1 MATNREPQNPSSSEA
16 NHNEFDADK
25 QNNMPQDFS
34 VADSQE
40 HFVIDSSEAE
50 ELLASL
56 TNAVSS
62 GTKAAKQE
70 TMAEDSEI
78 ETEATAKS
86 ESESEAQVPVDN
98 SDHVKTISDA
108 DSSREDTSA
117 TQATTK
123 NTDSADADSSEEFAT
138 TVAYESI
145 SSKTPDFYPP
155 QEPVIAA
162 NQTSAKTSKEKR
174 PWWMAWQLWGLVVVI
189 LSGGIGYAAT
199 SMLLKLPKTQSCNQ
213 VFWPVASASVRLYCA
228 QTYAENKSVKGL
240 LEAIELVAVLPENHP
255 LRPEINR
262 NIERWATS
270 ILEVGEQQFQ
280 QGELQQAIATAQ
292 QIPETVEA
300 HKLVKDKINNWQS
313 VWDEGE
319 KTFAEV
325 EKRLRAAEWNEAFS
339 WAVRLT
345 DNPNQYWATTK
356 YQESIDN
363 INIAQEENASLV
375 KAKDR
380 LTNGNVEDL
389 LVAIEKA
396 KAIKKDS
403 YAYERA
409 QKIVTQAKAKLVANV
424 ESLIKK
430 QQWSELL
437 QVTNRIPYSLGM
449 SDRVKEWNILAG
461 AGTSANLD
469 TVYGIEEAISEAKK
483 LKPEAEYY
491 QLAQQ
496 LISRWELEIGDIK
509 HLSAARELARVGT
522 IANLNK
528 AIAEVS
534 KIPSSNPRYSEARQ
548 EMLTWRREIQTIED
562 RPILN
567 RAKELAFGNDIDS
580 WRRAISEA
588 NLITSNSPLY
598 SEAQNYIRDW
608 RANIERI
615 EDRPILDEAVAFANE
630 ENYAAA
636 VEQAGKISPGTAL
649 YSEAQGKIKTWRQ
662 EIEARQYFQDAR
674 MLSASGSPEDL
685 AKAIIVIRQVAEDTS
700 VRPQVADRVT
710 RWSEQ
715 ILSMA
720 RAASNSSLERAIAI
734 AQQVPSGTASYNAAQ
749 ADIKAWQA
757 ELLTPEPEPLTLPPS
772 FKLEKLEKDRR
783 DDNLE

>member
-1 MATNREPQNPSSSEA
+1 MATNREPQNSSSSEIKQ
-16 NHNEFDADK
+16 NEFDADK
-25 QNNMPQDFS
+25 QDNMSQEFS
-34 VADSQE
+34 ASESQE
-40 HFVIDSSEAE
+40 HLVIDSSEAE
-50 ELLASL
+50 ELL
-56 TNAVSS
+56 
-62 GTKAAKQE
+62 
-70 TMAEDSEI
+70 
-78 ETEATAKS
+78 
-86 ESESEAQVPVDN
+86 ESDEV
-98 SDHVKTISDA
+98 
-108 DSSREDTSA
+108 
-117 TQATTK
+117 
-123 NTDSADADSSEEFAT
+123 EEFAT
-138 TVAYESI
+138 TVAYESV
-145 SSKTPDFYPP
+145 SSETPEFYPA
-155 QEPVIAA
+155 QEPVSEA
-162 NQTSAKTSKEKR
+162 NKASGTTSKEKR
-174 PWWMAWQLWGLVVVI
+174 PWWMAWQVWGLIVVI

-199 SMLLKLPKTQSCNQ
+199 SMLLKLPKTQSCSK

-228 QTYAENKSVKGL
+228 QTYAEDKSVKGL
-240 LEAIELVAVLPENHP
+240 LEAIDLVAVLPENHP

-270 ILEVGEQQFQ
+270 ILQVGEQQFQ

-313 VWDEGE
+313 IWSEGE

-339 WAVRLT
+339 SAVSLT
-345 DNPNQYWATTK
+345 DNQNQYWATTK

-363 INIAQEENASLV
+363 INIAQEENARLV

-380 LTNGNVEDL
+380 LTNGNVDDL

-409 QKIVTQAKAKLVANV
+409 QKIITQAKAKLVANI
-424 ESLIKK
+424 EGLIEK
-430 QQWSELL
+430 QKWSQLL
-437 QVTNRIPYSLGM
+437 QTTNRIPYSLGM

-461 AGTSANLD
+461 AGTSADLD
-469 TVYGIEEAISEAKK
+469 TVYGIEDAISEAKK

-491 QLAQQ
+491 ELAQK
-496 LISRWELEIGDIK
+496 LIERWELEIGDVK

-534 KIPSSNPRYSEARQ
+534 KIPSSNPRYPEARQ
-548 EMLTWRREIQTIED
+548 EMLTWRREVQIIED

-567 RAKELAFGNDIDS
+567 RARQLAFGNNIDA
-580 WRRAISEA
+580 WRRAIAEA

-598 SEAQNYIRDW
+598 GEAQNYVSDW

-615 EDRPILDEAVAFANE
+615 EDRPILDEAIAFANE
-630 ENYAAA
+630 RNYAAA
-636 VEQAGKISPGTAL
+636 VEQAGKIRPKTAL
-649 YSEAQGKIKTWRQ
+649 YREAQAKINIWRQ
-662 EIEARQYFQDAR
+662 EIEARQYLQDAR
-674 MLSASGSPEDL
+674 NLSARGTPEDL
-685 AKAIIVIRQVAEDTS
+685 AKAIIVLRQVGAETS
-700 VRPQVADRVT
+700 VRPQVIDKVT

-715 ILSMA
+715 ILSIA
-720 RAASNSSLERAIAI
+720 RAESNSSLTRAIAI
-734 AQQVPSGTASYNAAQ
+734 AQQVPAGTASYDAAQ

-757 ELLTPEPEPLTLPPS
+757 ELLTPEPEALTLPPS
-772 FKLEKLEKDRR
+772 FKLEKLEKDRG